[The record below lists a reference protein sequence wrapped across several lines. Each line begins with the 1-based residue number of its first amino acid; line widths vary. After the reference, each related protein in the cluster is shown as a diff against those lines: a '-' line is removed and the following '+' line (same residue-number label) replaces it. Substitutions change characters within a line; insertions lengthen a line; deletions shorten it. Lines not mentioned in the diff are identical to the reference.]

1 MIKDFKIFEF
11 QQLPKKV
18 KVDKSDRIIYSND
31 KEIKFK
37 NISLNRQKEDNWGF
51 KPLGLW
57 YGFGDDW
64 LKHIVRAGFDRDYST
79 IFKINIT
86 HNILI
91 LNLSLKD
98 EKPKSH
104 KDNTKKCYL
113 HDSIITLKKIHFI
126 CHFLKLCFIVTEQSA

>member
-91 LNLSLKD
+91 LNTREDIFKFSEEYGIIKD
-98 EKPKSH
+98 WLESGSGGSS
-104 KDNTKKCYL
+104 C
-113 HDSIITLKKIHFI
+113 KKIFRNRN
-126 CHFLKLCFIVTEQSA
+126 KKP